1 MLLQAGVEQHQE
13 AEMECL
19 LPKFPVHGCPEAHSQ
34 YMKNFALDVCRKK
47 WGSTGESGDDCAEV
61 EDADSPTGLRQKP
74 FQGLIN
80 REGSR
85 PAARRHGR
93 HLQELP

>member
-1 MLLQAGVEQHQE
+1 MEWLLSTS
-13 AEMECL
+13 
-19 LPKFPVHGCPEAHSQ
+19 PVRRFLRAHTQ
-34 YMKNFALDVCRKK
+34 YVMYSALHVCRRK

-74 FQGLIN
+74 FQGLTD

-85 PAARRHGR
+85 PAARRHSR
-93 HLQELP
+93 HLQELS

>member
-1 MLLQAGVEQHQE
+1 MERLLSTS
-13 AEMECL
+13 
-19 LPKFPVHGCPEAHSQ
+19 PVRSFLRAHTQ
-34 YMKNFALDVCRKK
+34 CVMYPALHVCRRK

-74 FQGLIN
+74 FQGLTN
-80 REGSR
+80 RESSK
-85 PAARRHGR
+85 PETRRHGR

>member
-1 MLLQAGVEQHQE
+1 MAAVNIPSPQIHEG
-13 AEMECL
+13 
-19 LPKFPVHGCPEAHSQ
+19 AHSVCKFLWI
-34 YMKNFALDVCRKK
+34 YSAHDVCRRK

-61 EDADSPTGLRQKP
+61 EDADSPTGLRQEP
-74 FQGLIN
+74 FQGLTD

-85 PAARRHGR
+85 PAASRHGR